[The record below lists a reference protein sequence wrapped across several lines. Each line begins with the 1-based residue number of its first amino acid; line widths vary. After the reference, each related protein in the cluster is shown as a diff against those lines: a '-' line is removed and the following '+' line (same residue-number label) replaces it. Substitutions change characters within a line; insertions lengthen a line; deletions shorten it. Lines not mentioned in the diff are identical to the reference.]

1 MRKITAILLF
11 ISILLLTFSC
21 RKDGIE
27 QSSSVQ
33 LSFST
38 DSVLFDTIFTTFGS
52 TTKRLKIYNP
62 SSSPINIS
70 SISVEKG
77 VASQYRINVDG
88 VSGNVHKDVFLGGK
102 DSLFIFAEVTIDPN
116 NTLSPFVV
124 NDKINFVTNGN
135 IQSITL
141 AAWGQNAHYFVA
153 NQSVNGIPLVY
164 LDRDNS
170 DAALDSTWVNDKP
183 YVIYGGYLTLD
194 GDDKLTIEAGVR
206 VHMHNGAGIWVFED
220 GNINV
225 NGTQTEPVTFQGT
238 RLEYAFQDVSGQWD
252 RIWIN
257 NNNNGIDNVFNYAII
272 KNGFIGIQAETNPF
286 VPLAP
291 VSANKLRLNNCNIHN
306 NSVAGILT
314 KNYQIT
320 DTNSVISN
328 AGQHSMLVQGDG
340 NYQFYHTTFANYWN
354 ESTRKTPSILLQ
366 NAYTNINGATVVSNL
381 TAVDFYNCIIIGDQE
396 IEFDTEEISGG
407 TINFSFN
414 NCVLK
419 TSNNVTGNNFTNII
433 LNPTDSLFVDR
444 SINDFHLTNGSAA
457 IDVGDNTI
465 IVATDKD
472 GELRSDG
479 LPDLG
484 AYEFQ
489 P

>member
-1 MRKITAILLF
+1 MRKITAILFF
-11 ISILLLTFSC
+11 ISVLTLTFSC

-27 QSSSVQ
+27 QSSSAR

-38 DSVLFDTIFTTFGS
+38 DSVLFDTVFTTFGS

-62 SSSPINIS
+62 NSSPLNIS
-70 SISVEKG
+70 SISVG
-77 VASQYRINVDG
+77 NGTDSQFRINVDG
-88 VSGNVHKDVFLGGK
+88 VSGNSHKDVFIGAK

-116 NTLSPFVV
+116 NTLTPFVV
-124 NDKINFVTNGN
+124 NDNINFVVNGN
-135 IQSITL
+135 NQHINL

-153 NQSVNGIPLVY
+153 NKSVNGIPLVY

-170 DAALDSTWVNDKP
+170 NTALDVTWTDDKP
-183 YVIYGGYLTLD
+183 YVIYGGFLTLD
-194 GDDKLTIEAGVR
+194 GDDKLTIDKGVR
-206 VHMHNGAGIWVFED
+206 VHMHNGSGIWVYEN

-225 NGTQTEPVTFQGT
+225 NGTKDEPVTFQGT
-238 RLEYAFQDVSGQWD
+238 RLEHAFQDISGQWD

-257 NNNNGIDNVFNYAII
+257 ENTNGIDNVFNYAII

-286 VPLAP
+286 TAIAP
-291 VSANKLRLNNCNIHN
+291 VSANKLRLNNCKIHN

-320 DTNSVISN
+320 DTNSIISN
-328 AGQHSMLVQGDG
+328 AGQYSLLVQGDG
-340 NYQFYHTTFANYWN
+340 AYQFYHTTFANYWS

-381 TAVDFYNCIIIGDQE
+381 TAVDFYNCIVHGDQE
-396 IEFDTEEISGG
+396 IEFDTETIDGG

-419 TSNNVTGNNFTNII
+419 TSNDVSGSNFVNLV
-433 LNPTDSLFVDR
+433 LNPTADLFVDKTLY
-444 SINDFHLTNGSAA
+444 DFHLADGSPA
-457 IDVGDNTI
+457 INAGDNATV
-465 IVATDKD
+465 VATDHD
-472 GELRSDG
+472 GEARTDG
-479 LPDLG
+479 SPDIG
-484 AYEFQ
+484 AYEK
-489 P
+489 

>member
-1 MRKITAILLF
+1 MRKIIAILFF
-11 ISILLLTFSC
+11 ISVLTFTFSC

-27 QSSSVQ
+27 TSTSV
-33 LSFST
+33 LLNFST
-38 DSVLFDTIFTTFGS
+38 DSVLFDTVFTTFGS

-62 SSSPINIS
+62 SSSPLNIS
-70 SISVEKG
+70 SISVG
-77 VASQYRINVDG
+77 NGANSQFRINVDG
-88 VSGNVHKDVFLGGK
+88 VSGNAHKDVFIGGK

-116 NTLSPFVV
+116 NVLSPFVV

-135 IQSITL
+135 TQSITL

-153 NQSVNGIPLVY
+153 NKSVNGIPLVY

-170 DAALDSTWVNDKP
+170 NTALDVTWANDKP
-183 YVIYGGYLTLD
+183 YVIVGGYLTLD
-194 GDDKLTIEAGVR
+194 GDDKLTIDAGAR
-206 VHMHNGAGIWVFED
+206 IHMHNGAGIWVFED

-225 NGTQTEPVTFQGT
+225 NGTQAEPVTFQGT
-238 RLEYAFQDVSGQWD
+238 RLEYAYQDVSGQWD

-257 NNNNGIDNVFNYAII
+257 NNTNGVDNVFNYAII

-286 VPLAP
+286 TPLAP

-328 AGQHSMLVQGDG
+328 SGQYNMLVQGDG
-340 NYQFYHTTFANYWN
+340 NYQFYHTTFANYWS

-366 NAYTNINGATVVSNL
+366 NAYTNIDGATVVSNL
-381 TAVDFYNCIIIGDQE
+381 TAVDFYNCIIHGDQE
-396 IEFDTEEISGG
+396 IEFDTEEIDGG

-419 TSNNVTGNNFTNII
+419 TSNSTIGVNFNNII
-433 LNPTDSLFVDR
+433 LNPSTTLFVDK
-444 SINDFHLTNGSAA
+444 SLYDFHLADGSPA
-457 IDVGDNTI
+457 IDAGDNTRN
-465 IVATDKD
+465 VATDHD

-484 AYEFQ
+484 AFEKQ